1 MLQSKVPLRLSR
13 GFTLIELMIV
23 VAVLG
28 VLVTIA
34 VPAYQDSVRSA
45 RRSDALAALG
55 AAQLRQE
62 KFRSSCPHYAKKIS
76 ATAPASPLEP
86 CEATAADSTLV
97 MNPESPDGYYTL
109 SIEAADASSYTI
121 RATGKNGQQKD
132 QKSGLDCRFIEV
144 DEDGTYNPAGCA
156 KR

>member
-1 MLQSKVPLRLSR
+1 MFVKKNR

-23 VAVLG
+23 VAVVGILMA
-28 VLVTIA
+28 IA
-34 VPAYQDSVRSA
+34 LPAYQDSVRSA

-55 AAQLRQE
+55 DAQLRQE
-62 KFRSSCPHYAKKIS
+62 KFRSNCPHYAQGLAAARVCDLADPTNSTMIL
-76 ATAPASPLEP
+76 AT
-86 CEATAADSTLV
+86 
-97 MNPESPDGYYTL
+97 ESPDGYYTL
-109 SIEAADASSYTI
+109 SIQSADASTYTI

-144 DEDGTYNPAGCA
+144 DQDGIYSPAGCA

>member
-1 MLQSKVPLRLSR
+1 VQNQSGASSR

-23 VAVLG
+23 VAVVGILMA
-28 VLVTIA
+28 IA

-55 AAQLRQE
+55 DAQLRQE
-62 KFRSSCPHYAKKIS
+62 KFRSNCPHYAQGL
-76 ATAPASPLEP
+76 AASRVCDL
-86 CEATAADSTLV
+86 ADPSNSTMVLDA
-97 MNPESPDGYYTL
+97 ESPDGYYTL

-144 DEDGTYNPAGCA
+144 DQDGIYTPAGCA

>member
-1 MLQSKVPLRLSR
+1 MRHGIR

-34 VPAYQDSVRSA
+34 VPAYQDSVRNA

-55 AAQLRQE
+55 EAQLRQE
-62 KFRSSCPHYAKKIS
+62 KFRSNCPHYAEGL
-76 ATAPASPLEP
+76 AASRVCDLADPSNSTMVM
-86 CEATAADSTLV
+86 EA
-97 MNPESPDGYYTL
+97 ESSDGYYTL
-109 SIEAADASSYTI
+109 SIEAADGSTYTI
-121 RATGKNGQQKD
+121 RATGKNGQERD

-144 DEDGTYNPAGCA
+144 NELGEYSPAGCA